1 MEYEAMAIREFN
13 LNQMVTNP
21 SILCIGKRGS
31 GKSFLLRD
39 LLYHFRNIPAG
50 IIISPTE
57 RMHGDHKRYF
67 PDLYIHDNITDATM
81 NNILLRQSE
90 MINKAKQNIDHKI
103 DPSALLIMEN
113 CLSSKKEW
121 SKNKIIQEIM
131 INGRHYYL
139 TNIVTMQCPMGISPD
154 MRLNFDYVF
163 LGEADL
169 GIVDLADGKDPRSI
183 PGIVDKYT
191 VRTITDQKNLKKSRG
206 IEVRN
211 LDSLPFPDWSM
222 VDYKFYAF
230 PSYAR
235 IKTMKSAS
243 LDIMMGRGC
252 INKCSF
258 CAYRVTSSVRYYS
271 AEYLIQQMQ
280 YMIKNYQIHDFY
292 FLDGSIGNNPKLLK
306 EFCNKIIE
314 TRLNQTIKW
323 YGNIRVDQVDE
334 DLLKNLWKA
343 GCRYLFYGF
352 ESGSQRI
359 LDLMNKGVKVEDNY
373 RVANIHN
380 KLKFPYNASMIFGYP
395 GEREEDIL
403 MTMKFLKEVKPPS
416 VGINCYVPLPGS
428 SDYYQML
435 ASGKI
440 KIDDPSEWRHIGEC
454 NPFRIYADI
463 PEDRFK
469 ELLNAAY
476 HFAYTEIPL
485 LTKET
490 WGNTVQNIDYTFLNK
505 GISWIR
511 KILNY

>member
-1 MEYEAMAIREFN
+1 MK
-13 LNQMVTNP
+13 V
-21 SILCIGKRGS
+21 ILVQPWNYHDVDVEDHDLSNEWRNGPYS
-31 GKSFLLRD
+31 LLLLAAQLKKNNHLVKIVDLHRD
-39 LLYHFRNIPAG
+39 LVLFKGDLNACLQNFSKVIETFRP
-50 IIISPTE
+50 
-57 RMHGDHKRYF
+57 
-67 PDLYIHDNITDATM
+67 
-81 NNILLRQSE
+81 E
-90 MINKAKQNIDHKI
+90 MIGVTLFSIHFFEAKKI
-103 DPSALLIMEN
+103 VEIARKTCE
-113 CLSSKKEW
+113 
-121 SKNKIIQEIM
+121 KNNLKPIFL
-131 INGRHYYL
+131 GG
-139 TNIVTMQCPMGISPD
+139 GIHPTLEPKNSLEQ
-154 MRLNFDYVF
+154 LNFDYVF

-169 GIVDLADGKDPRSI
+169 GIVDLADGKNPRSI

-191 VRTITDQKNLKKSRG
+191 VRNITDQKNLKKSRG

-222 VDYKFYAF
+222 VDSKFYAF

-306 EFCNKIIE
+306 EFCNKMIE

-334 DLLKNLWKA
+334 DLLKHLWKA

-440 KIDDPSEWRHIGEC
+440 KIDDPSKWRHIGEC

-485 LTKET
+485 LTKVT
-490 WGNTVQNIDYTFLNK
+490 WGNTVQNNDYTFLNK